1 MRSSVDRN
9 RAEALAASLPALV
22 LAARRLAGQLDAGLH
37 GRRRSGQGEQFW
49 QYREAEPGDSL
60 RRIDWRRSAR
70 GEILFRRE
78 REAETNSVLL
88 IDVDQHPGMG
98 WASAPGLESKQAR
111 ALVLALACGCL
122 ALAGGERVAALG
134 RSAPLA
140 GEDGLTHLAEALM
153 RPRPASVAAA
163 ERRDGVL
170 ALFGDFLE
178 PPPVLA
184 ARLGAVGAG
193 LRGGVLVQVLDPA
206 EVTFAYRGRVLFEDM
221 AAGGA
226 DEDVARAEAVA
237 PAFRARMAAQIE
249 AVAQMARAAAL
260 TPFLHRTNQ
269 SALSALVQIYP
280 ALQGM
285 RGAAR

>member
-1 MRSSVDRN
+1 MSSRADRN

-22 LAARRLAGQLDAGLH
+22 LAARRLAGQLGAGLH
-37 GRRRSGQGEQFW
+37 GRKRTGQGEQFW

-70 GEILFRRE
+70 GEILLRRE
-78 REAETNSVLL
+78 REAETTSVLL

-111 ALVLALACGCL
+111 ALLLALACGCL
-122 ALAGGERVAALG
+122 ALAAGERVAVLG
-134 RSAPLA
+134 RTASLSGQDA
-140 GEDGLTHLAEALM
+140 LTHLAEALT
-153 RPRPASVAAA
+153 RPKAAGVTT

-170 ALFGDFLE
+170 ALFSDFLTA
-178 PPPVLA
+178 PPLLA
-184 ARLGAVGAG
+184 AQLGALGAG
-193 LRGGVLVQVLDPA
+193 LRGGTLVQVLDPA
-206 EVTFAYRGRVLFEDM
+206 EVTFSYRGRILFEDLV
-221 AAGGA
+221 AGGP
-226 DEDVARAEAVA
+226 DEDLARAEAVA
-237 PAFRARMAAQIE
+237 PAFRARMAAQIA
-249 AVAQMARAAAL
+249 AVAQVARARAL
-260 TPFLHRTNQ
+260 TPVLHRTDQ

>member
-1 MRSSVDRN
+1 MSSRADRN

-37 GRRRSGQGEQFW
+37 GRRRTGQGEQFW

-60 RRIDWRRSAR
+60 RQIDWRRSAR

-78 REAETNSVLL
+78 REAETATVLL

-111 ALVLALACGCL
+111 ALLLALACGSL

-140 GEDGLTHLAEALM
+140 GEDGLTHLAEALL
-153 RPRPASVAAA
+153 RPRPAAAAA

-178 PPPVLA
+178 APPLLA
-184 ARLGAVGAG
+184 ARLGALGAG

-206 EVTFAYRGRVLFEDM
+206 EVTFAYRGRILFEDIT
-221 AAGGA
+221 AGGP

-260 TPFLHRTNQ
+260 TPFLHRTDQ
-269 SALSALVQIYP
+269 SALSTLVQIYP